1 MVGMRQL
8 TSTATFPLL
17 LPITKY
23 SSHTSTIFLFGL
35 FYLYS
40 SIFLHS
46 HYYRLY
52 TAHTHTLTHTHNT
65 NKHTY
70 AYISMSSSP
79 ALDKRKGKGKAAPT
93 ITAANTREQRALRY
107 QKQTAVLR
115 RQQRHIGP
123 LERKQGL
130 AKTSSVLLVPPS
142 RQLLQRKGLGQE
154 GRVMVALSVEGEVW
168 CCCRCWLFV
177 G

>member
-1 MVGMRQL
+1 MAGTTAGAGALTGITRRVGLMEIH
-8 TSTATFPLL
+8 ST
-17 LPITKY
+17 
-23 SSHTSTIFLFGL
+23 H
-35 FYLYS
+35 
-40 SIFLHS
+40 
-46 HYYRLY
+46 
-52 TAHTHTLTHTHNT
+52 
-65 NKHTY
+65 
-70 AYISMSSSP
+70 SSSP
-79 ALDKRKGKGKAAPT
+79 GTDTSNRHSISFYAAAT
-93 ITAANTREQRALRY
+93 LSIAGNVTTRACTPFVQVDLHLTHLLYFYGYLRCCPFS
-107 QKQTAVLR
+107 QTRHTKPKVKVKFH
-115 RQQRHIGP
+115 QQRHIGP